1 MRTSLMRT
9 RKIATAT
16 GRPVPRTR
24 PALATLI
31 ATGLLALLVGP
42 AALATSEVQIPRV
55 ATADGSFS
63 ATKTVT
69 RTTWI
74 GSPGNYK
81 SYAAGSN
88 TVTVKAD
95 HTLNLRGRE
104 RVSLSWTGAHPS
116 GGRAA
121 NPFGENGLK
130 QEYPVVVMQ
139 CRGVDSLSAPAAK
152 RLSPETCWTSTFF
165 QRSQV
170 QTSDSQAIW
179 RQDPAG
185 TFADPH
191 TGMTPYP
198 NASDCPAANDA
209 TTSTHLTPF
218 VDGKGKVY
226 AACTGKAMP
235 PEAAVGAAYP
245 PAEVAAFTNAD
256 GSGDVKFEVRTD
268 IENESL
274 GCNYKTACSIV
285 VIPIMGTSCAVP
297 TTPDATPAD
306 LTCRKQGKFVPGSSN
321 FANSEVDKAVSPELW
336 WTPSNWANRITI
348 PVTFGLPPDACNIL
362 DTRAPT
368 GFYGSELLAQAALQ
382 WAPAYCLSK
391 ARFKYQHNQMPDAAG
406 FQLMKNG
413 GAPAAVVSSN
423 HDAAGTPLAYAPTAV
438 TGFGIGYIIDK
449 PDNAGELTDL
459 KLNARLLAKLLT
471 ESYVASDLG
480 RGHPGMSGNP
490 VGLNNDPEFIALNP
504 GLSQTQQEVA
514 GTLLSLSESSDVVSQ
529 LTDYIKHDAKAMEF
543 IHGKPDPWGMVINPS
558 YKNVEVPQAQWP
570 LLDTYK
576 PSDGSNDCRKTNPT
590 VYLNDI
596 AAPVTKLNT
605 IAQALVD
612 AWPNIQTRCDLD
624 VTNPAKPVYKVG
636 RTAER
641 QTYGARFMLGV
652 VSLGDAARFG
662 LHTARL
668 ETSTGKYVGADDTTM
683 AKAVALMKQAKPL
696 EAFTLDQAAV
706 RKAGDAYPGT
716 MPIYT
721 VAKTSGLD
729 KADAAKVAMFIRI
742 STTEGQHRGS
752 GNGQLPAGFLPLVDS
767 GATKRLFAAAQTA
780 ARVIALQ
787 QAPATA
793 PVTPAPAAVDPEL
806 DAPAAP
812 AAAPA
817 GQDAAAG
824 GTKAGPAAVVSTPVV
839 KTAVVRSR
847 VGYVLLPILLG
858 LGLVGSLFAGFAQV
872 ALARRK

>member
-1 MRTSLMRT
+1 MTRPRT
-9 RKIATAT
+9 
-16 GRPVPRTR
+16 VPRTR
-24 PALATLI
+24 PALAIAI

-42 AALATSEVQIPRV
+42 SALATSEVQVPRL
-55 ATADGSFS
+55 ASANGAFS

-74 GSPGNYK
+74 GSAGSYK
-81 SYAAGSN
+81 PYDAGSN

-104 RVSLSWTGAHPS
+104 RVNLSWTGAHPS

-121 NPFGENGLK
+121 NPYGENGLK

-139 CRGVDSLSAPAAK
+139 CRGIDSPTAPVAK
-152 RLSPETCWTSTFF
+152 RISPETCWTSTFF

-170 QTSDSQAIW
+170 QQSDSQAIW
-179 RQDPAG
+179 RNDPADTIAG
-185 TFADPH
+185 PH

-198 NASDCPAANDA
+198 DAKACPAANDA

-218 VDGKGKVY
+218 VDAKGKVFS
-226 AACTGKAMP
+226 ACTSKAMP

-245 PAEVAAFTNAD
+245 PAEVAAFTNED
-256 GSGDVKFEVRTD
+256 GTGNIKFEVRTD
-268 IENESL
+268 VENGSL
-274 GCNYKTACSIV
+274 GCNDKTACSIV
-285 VIPIMGTSCAVP
+285 VIPIMGTSCTVP
-297 TTPDATPAD
+297 TADPTPVDQA
-306 LTCRKQGKFVPGSSN
+306 CRKPGKFAPGSSN
-321 FANSEVDKAVSPELW
+321 YANTEVDKAVSPELW
-336 WTPSNWANRITI
+336 WTPSNWANRISI
-348 PVTFGLPPDACNIL
+348 PLTFGLPPDACDIL
-362 DTRAPT
+362 DERAPT

-391 ARFKYQHNQMPDAAG
+391 SRFKYQHNQMPDAAG

-413 GAPAAVVSSN
+413 SAPAAVVSSE
-423 HDAAGTPLAYAPTAV
+423 HDAAGTPVAYAPTAV

-449 PDNAGELTDL
+449 PDNAGEFSDL

-471 ESYVASDLG
+471 ESYAASQIG
-480 RGHPGMSGNP
+480 RTHPGMLTNP
-490 VGLNNDPEFIALNP
+490 IGLNTDPEFIALNP

-514 GTLLSLSESSDVVSQ
+514 GTLLSLSESSDVIMQ

-558 YKNVEVPQAQWP
+558 YKNIDVPQAQWP
-570 LLDTYK
+570 LLDTFK
-576 PSDGSNDCRKTNPT
+576 PTDGSSECRKWNPT

-596 AAPVTKLNT
+596 AAPVTKLNM

-612 AWPNIQTRCDLD
+612 AWPNIQTRCDVD
-624 VTNPAKPVYKVG
+624 ATNPAKPIYKVG
-636 RTAER
+636 RTADR

-652 VSLGDAARFG
+652 VSLGDAARYG
-662 LHTARL
+662 LKTASL
-668 ETSTGKYVGADDTTM
+668 ETSPGRYVGGDSATM

-696 EAFTLDQAAV
+696 APFTLDQAAV

-716 MPIYT
+716 MPVYT

-729 KADAAKVAMFIRI
+729 KAEAAKVAMFIRI
-742 STTEGQHRGS
+742 STTEGQHPGS
-752 GNGQLPAGFLPLVDS
+752 GNGELPAGFLPLVNS
-767 GATKRLFAAAQTA
+767 GPTQRLFAAAQTA

-793 PVTPAPAAVDPEL
+793 PVAPAPAAVDPEL
-806 DAPAAP
+806 AAPVVAPPAAP
-812 AAAPA
+812 AGGKAS
-817 GQDAAAG
+817 AG
-824 GTKAGPAAVVSTPVV
+824 GGSTKTGPAVVVNAPIV
-839 KTAVVRSR
+839 KTVAVRSR
-847 VGYVLLPILLG
+847 TGFLVLPLLLG
-858 LGLVGSLFAGFAQV
+858 LGLVGSLFAGVAQV
-872 ALARRK
+872 RLARRR